1 MKTNLL
7 VIALVMSSLY
17 FGQDSLKI
25 KSALVTVNPQNKNLR
40 NTNGLNVGV
49 LDDYQK
55 QRINGLNLQANPI
68 SLIYPLI
75 PKALPVPS
83 KEASTVTVSGLHLST
98 GGMVDGEKLNGLGIS
113 IYHHCR
119 ITNGVSVNFYN
130 NTSGILNGIHISGF
144 VNNSLKGNG
153 LNVAFL
159 GNYSDDFK
167 GMQVAIFN
175 QSEKMKG
182 MQIGMVNKSKKMKG
196 LQIGLWN
203 ENEKRKLP
211 LINWNFKSKK
221 EKL

>member
-7 VIALVMSSLY
+7 AIALVMSSLY

-25 KSALVTVNPQNKNLR
+25 KSALFTVNPQKFTAKN
-40 NTNGLNVGV
+40 TTGINVGIM
-49 LDDYQK
+49 DDYLK
-55 QRINGLNLQANPI
+55 QNIYGINLQANPI

-83 KEASTVTVSGLHLST
+83 KESSTVTVSGLHFST

-130 NTSGILNGIHISGF
+130 NTSATLNGVHISGF
-144 VNNSLKGNG
+144 ANNSIKGNG
-153 LNVAFL
+153 LSMAFL
-159 GNYSDDFK
+159 GNYSEDFA
-167 GMQVAIFN
+167 GMQVAAFN
-175 QSEKMKG
+175 ESKKMKG
-182 MQIGMVNKSKKMKG
+182 MQIGLVNKSKEMKG
-196 LQIGLWN
+196 LQIGFWN

-221 EKL
+221 EKS

>member
-7 VIALVMSSLY
+7 AIALVISSLY

-40 NTNGLNVGV
+40 NTNGLNIGV

-83 KEASTVTVSGLHLST
+83 KETSTVTVSGLHLST

-153 LNVAFL
+153 LNMAFL

-182 MQIGMVNKSKKMKG
+182 MQIGLVNKSKKMKG

-211 LINWNFKSKK
+211 IINWNFKTKK
-221 EKL
+221 AKS